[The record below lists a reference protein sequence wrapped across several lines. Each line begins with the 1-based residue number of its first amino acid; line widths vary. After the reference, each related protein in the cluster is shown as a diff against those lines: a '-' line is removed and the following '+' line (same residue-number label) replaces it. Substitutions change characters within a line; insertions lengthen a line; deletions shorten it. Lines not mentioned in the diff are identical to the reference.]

1 MTLTSCLINLLH
13 YRGVWFLNIK
23 EGERGPGGALMV
35 QASQY
40 LNLQNILVVARVVV
54 LILPKSIYI
63 IASLYSP
70 IKKNA
75 TCIMGHAYLG

>member
-1 MTLTSCLINLLH
+1 
-13 YRGVWFLNIK
+13 
-23 EGERGPGGALMV
+23 MV

-70 IKKNA
+70 IKQMLLVSWDMP
-75 TCIMGHAYLG
+75 T